1 MVLVLL
7 MLFGPPAVGKM
18 TVGRALCARTN
29 FRLFHNHMTI
39 EPLIETFGYGTP
51 QFNRL
56 NDAFRRQVFEE
67 AAAGGIDLVFTVV
80 WGLNLE
86 EDRDWVKGCVEIFD
100 GDVVFVELRAD
111 LDTRLVRN
119 HTSERLADKPS
130 KRDLEWSDD
139 NVRSMETLLMTSE
152 HPSPADEI
160 LTAYPH
166 LVLDNTH
173 LSAEEAAAYIAAWLG
188 EVRHPDR

>member
-100 GDVVFVELRAD
+100 GDVVFVEL
-111 LDTRLVRN
+111 
-119 HTSERLADKPS
+119 PS
-130 KRDLEWSDD
+130 R
-139 NVRSMETLLMTSE
+139 
-152 HPSPADEI
+152 P
-160 LTAYPH
+160 
-166 LVLDNTH
+166 
-173 LSAEEAAAYIAAWLG
+173 
-188 EVRHPDR
+188 RH